1 MPLLTEGIKRKRK
14 SKKLGGTA
22 SRAGGQGAVRS
33 RGSEG
38 YGKGPGDKPSLGRP
52 TSGKPGRGK
61 GPGNKAKP
69 KKPGT
74 GYGKGPGGTAKP
86 GGLIGPISSCFVAG
100 VQVELADG
108 VEKNITE
115 ISVGDI
121 VKTQDG
127 SGSVVKVFHSKA
139 GKQKLYGFNDKE
151 PFVTEAHPFM
161 TQDGWKK
168 VSELEV
174 GDTLYRNGLGLD
186 TVNSIESKE
195 IPEDT
200 PVYNFHVD
208 KQENYYADGYLV
220 HNKTYPMGGPP
231 NPTVPSFGYA
241 GYKDWTR
248 FMPTNFGLAEGAG
261 RHYQPWV
268 PQTPPGGYKPYYP
281 RPPGVDISDPIGS
294 FGPIGPTM
302 PTMPT
307 TPTTGVIPGSDKAN
321 DLANGRTHHDEM
333 YDHND
338 MWVGAEG
345 GGSAEANSEVYGSA
359 GTPWQGIPGLNTIM
373 TNQGYNPSYPGVT
386 NPLAPG
392 FSTSLAPGYDY
403 SMGSTAGS
411 TTGNR
416 LADKA
421 RYMASLDDASARSWA
436 NMSNT
441 QQQAQLNAMMQNM
454 GAEGPAGGWGDAA
467 VGGLADPGALEE
479 GQGQWE

>member
-127 SGSVVKVFHSKA
+127 NGSVVKVFHSKA

-168 VSELEV
+168 ISELEV
-174 GDTLYRNGLGLD
+174 GDTLYRNGLGID
-186 TVNSIESKE
+186 TVDSIESKE
-195 IPEDT
+195 IAEDT
-200 PVYNFHVD
+200 PVYNFHVNN
-208 KQENYYADGYLV
+208 QENYYADGYLV
-220 HNKTYPMGGPP
+220 HNKSYVHKPKPKERLKPLPKERLKPKPRPKPKPKPRPKRPPAGHVRPGTTLLKKKRPIRSPVKERPGRPEKPPVRYPPIRKPKPRPRPTPKPQPVGPKP
-231 NPTVPSFGYA
+231 KKGEVRGY
-241 GYKDWTR
+241 GK
-248 FMPTNFGLAEGAG
+248 G
-261 RHYQPWV
+261 
-268 PQTPPGGYKPYYP
+268 PGGVKRPITRPSTGRAGGDRGKPDRYFGGT
-281 RPPGVDISDPIGS
+281 RRGS
-294 FGPIGPTM
+294 G
-302 PTMPT
+302 
-307 TPTTGVIPGSDKAN
+307 
-321 DLANGRTHHDEM
+321 GR
-333 YDHND
+333 
-338 MWVGAEG
+338 
-345 GGSAEANSEVYGSA
+345 
-359 GTPWQGIPGLNTIM
+359 
-373 TNQGYNPSYPGVT
+373 
-386 NPLAPG
+386 
-392 FSTSLAPGYDY
+392 
-403 SMGSTAGS
+403 
-411 TTGNR
+411 GNR
-416 LADKA
+416 
-421 RYMASLDDASARSWA
+421 
-436 NMSNT
+436 
-441 QQQAQLNAMMQNM
+441 
-454 GAEGPAGGWGDAA
+454 
-467 VGGLADPGALEE
+467 
-479 GQGQWE
+479 